1 MGSHPGILRNEAAVP
16 RAVAVDSPEMLLGRV
31 ALGDERAF
39 SQVYEALAGPV
50 LGTAT
55 RVLRNRALA
64 EEVAQETLLEIW
76 RKAAT
81 FTPGRG
87 NLQSWALTIAHR
99 RAVDR
104 VRSEEAAS
112 ARETRAWRMDP
123 RRGLDQ
129 VADQATLGCECVEV
143 RAALRVLTALQ
154 RRAVELAYFDGFTC
168 REVAERL
175 EVPVSTA
182 KSRIQDGLVRLR
194 DAWGGSE

>member
-1 MGSHPGILRNEAAVP
+1 MGGHPGILRNEAAVP
-16 RAVAVDSPEMLLGRV
+16 RAAAVDSPETLLGRV

-39 SQVYEALAGPV
+39 SQLYEALAGPV

-76 RKAAT
+76 CKAAT
-81 FTPGRG
+81 FTPGKG
-87 NLQSWALTIAHR
+87 NFQSWALTIARR
-99 RAVDR
+99 RAIDR
-104 VRSEEAAS
+104 VRSEAAAS

-123 RRGLDQ
+123 RRDLDQ
-129 VADQATLGCECVEV
+129 DTLGCECVEV
-143 RAALRVLTALQ
+143 RAALSALTALQ
-154 RRAVELAYFDGFTC
+154 RRAVELAYLDGFTC
-168 REVAERL
+168 REVAESL

-194 DAWGGSE
+194 DAWGEPA